1 MISRFALAAAAA
13 LVVAAPARAQ
23 SSSSVRLVDGT
34 RIGVRLA
41 QVISSE
47 TSKPGD
53 VVRLEVVH
61 DLAVNDDV
69 VVTHGTPVV
78 GTVVEAVP
86 SRWRRHP
93 ARLVFRIDETM
104 SVAGQ
109 PLRLR
114 WSRTAGA
121 VGTGIVIASAARN
134 ALLLWAAEGTPFDA
148 FVDGDQS
155 VARQAPATSRLPG
168 VHASPPIRFSL
179 SELSQPRA
187 ALSNED
193 IVRLVS
199 AGTDEATVLA
209 RIASARPAFR
219 LDSDDVLRLRQAGV
233 SNRILEA
240 MIRAR

>member
-86 SRWRRHP
+86 SRWRRQ
-93 ARLVFRIDETM
+93 R
-104 SVAGQ
+104 G
-109 PLRLR
+109 
-114 WSRTAGA
+114 
-121 VGTGIVIASAARN
+121 
-134 ALLLWAAEGTPFDA
+134 
-148 FVDGDQS
+148 
-155 VARQAPATSRLPG
+155 
-168 VHASPPIRFSL
+168 
-179 SELSQPRA
+179 
-187 ALSNED
+187 
-193 IVRLVS
+193 
-199 AGTDEATVLA
+199 
-209 RIASARPAFR
+209 
-219 LDSDDVLRLRQAGV
+219 
-233 SNRILEA
+233 
-240 MIRAR
+240 